1 MPFTQDETYYILDS
15 RQNPQVYL
23 GFQENIR
30 PEEFGEVLKQSQAEG
45 KTIDIEKYVQKFPAH
60 KHDLF
65 LIPNGTVHASGKN
78 CMVLEISS
86 APYIFTFKMYDW
98 LRLDL
103 NGKPRSAEC
112 TAGNG

>member
-45 KTIDIEKYVQKFPAH
+45 KTIDIEKYVQ
-60 KHDLF
+60 
-65 LIPNGTVHASGKN
+65 
-78 CMVLEISS
+78 
-86 APYIFTFKMYDW
+86 
-98 LRLDL
+98 
-103 NGKPRSAEC
+103 
-112 TAGNG
+112 